1 MTEKKI
7 KKLKDDIY
15 LKPYEKKLILRKEY
29 VDHFENKLTQNKL
42 NLEEF
47 SNAHEYFGL
56 HKHDDHWIFR
66 EWAPNATAIYL
77 IGDFS
82 NWQLIDDF
90 ALSYG
95 DQNGVWEIEI
105 PIDKINHNDLY
116 KLQVF
121 GLEVMGSVSLLML
134 EELFKTLI
142 LIFFLLKYGTLIH
155 IDGKIITYA
164 RKRNIH

>member
-15 LKPYEKKLILRKEY
+15 LKPFEKKLILRKEY

-121 GLEVMGSVSLLML
+121 WPGG
-134 EELFKTLI
+134 
-142 LIFFLLKYGTLIH
+142 
-155 IDGKIITYA
+155 DGERIPAYA
-164 RKRNIH
+164 RRVVQDPDTYIFSAQVWNPNPYRWKNNNL